1 MRKAKY
7 LLTAVVAGGV
17 ALAAVLTAALVANEP
32 ALFVASV
39 WIATFTLVG
48 LTVFLLRSYQRVVT
62 RLGTANERLAE
73 LKFLQERRYE
83 QLAARLDGRVGNSGS
98 GASAQSLAD
107 LENLNARLERSERRI
122 LGKLENEILIN
133 DKRYRELK
141 SLMLESPDRV
151 SEPSDDSKVPET

>member
-1 MRKAKY
+1 MHKTKY

-17 ALAAVLTAALVANEP
+17 ALAAVLTAALLTNAP

-39 WIATFTLVG
+39 WIATFILIG

-83 QLAARLDGRVGNSGS
+83 QLVGRLDSPKVNALSGS
-98 GASAQSLAD
+98 GASGPSLD
-107 LENLNARLERSERRI
+107 ELENINARCQRAERRI
-122 LGKLENEILIN
+122 LGKLENELLMH
-133 DKRYRELK
+133 DKRYRK
-141 SLMLESPDRV
+141 LERLLLEPPD
-151 SEPSDDSKVPET
+151 PSS